1 MKNKIFH
8 QRQEIPKGIS
18 SSHLNIEKIQA
29 RMNKFLISV
38 FAVLFLVAL
47 VGTEDYK
54 QLALQVDELK
64 GEKF

>member
-1 MKNKIFH
+1 MLNKN
-8 QRQEIPKGIS
+8 
-18 SSHLNIEKIQA
+18 
-29 RMNKFLISV
+29 LISV